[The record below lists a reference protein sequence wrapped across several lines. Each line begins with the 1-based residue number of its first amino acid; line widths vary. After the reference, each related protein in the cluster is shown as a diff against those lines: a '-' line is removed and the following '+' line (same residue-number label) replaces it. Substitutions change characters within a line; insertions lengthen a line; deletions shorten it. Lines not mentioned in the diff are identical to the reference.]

1 MQQYFNRMS
10 MFVNDQALPQRI
22 RFMIQDVIDLRRHR
36 WVPRKAIVGDG
47 PLPIHEVRIVL
58 YRLEKLENRTI
69 VPFFTS
75 KSEHFKV
82 I

>member
-58 YRLEKLENRTI
+58 YRLDLKNWKIEQLY
-69 VPFFTS
+69 
-75 KSEHFKV
+75 HFLLV
-82 I
+82 NPNILR